1 MEQWRANYRPSL
13 IIERVL
19 ANCYFNLRTESKL
32 SVHGTSINSEF
43 DMSTNRPLNGNGKD
57 YHAESFER
65 ILSSSIFE
73 NSRPGELRWGQV
85 LQDIRS
91 GKRGQIWKGVDANTN
106 SSFPENLFPVISNG
120 GVNNAWTLNK
130 RLLDNVTC
138 ETLCVMQAKKKRKEK
153 RTRQV
158 NGRRQL
164 EIRPSDKRKGDV
176 ETLGV
181 KWPWKRS
188 LSARS
193 TTIIKNASRLARIY
207 GD

>member
-1 MEQWRANYRPSL
+1 ME
-13 IIERVL
+13 
-19 ANCYFNLRTESKL
+19 T
-32 SVHGTSINSEF
+32 
-43 DMSTNRPLNGNGKD
+43 
-57 YHAESFER
+57 ER
-65 ILSSSIFE
+65 IITRRVSNGSSRRRFSKTRVQE
-73 NSRPGELRWGQV
+73 RDTLV

-91 GKRGQIWKGVDANTN
+91 GRRGQIWKGVDANTN

-120 GVNNAWTLNK
+120 EVNNAWTLNK

-164 EIRPSDKRKGDV
+164 EIRPSDKRKGDA

-193 TTIIKNASRLARIY
+193 TTIIKDASRLARIY
-207 GD
+207 RD